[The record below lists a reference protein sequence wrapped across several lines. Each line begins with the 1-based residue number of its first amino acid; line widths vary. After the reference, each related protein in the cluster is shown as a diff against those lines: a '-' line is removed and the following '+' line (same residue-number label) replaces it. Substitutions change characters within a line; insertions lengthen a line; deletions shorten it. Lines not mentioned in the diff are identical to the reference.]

1 MEDSLAIIA
10 QYTSLK
16 NYKAR
21 FTYKKHNVLNR
32 LPFAT
37 MKQINDER
45 GKCQKMTFNCKVEGK
60 ETTKFEKIL
69 KTKGTNFFPK
79 TVFVWNA
86 IGEGRGR
93 EEVNKKL

>member
-1 MEDSLAIIA
+1 MCWIVFHLL
-10 QYTSLK
+10 QWNKLK
-16 NYKAR
+16 D
-21 FTYKKHNVLNR
+21 
-32 LPFAT
+32 
-37 MKQINDER
+37 DER